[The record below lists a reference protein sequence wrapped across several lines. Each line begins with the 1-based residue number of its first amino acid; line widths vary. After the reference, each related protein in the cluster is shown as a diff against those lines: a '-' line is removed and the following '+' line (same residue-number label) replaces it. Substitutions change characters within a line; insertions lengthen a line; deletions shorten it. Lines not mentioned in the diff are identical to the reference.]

1 MKACCL
7 SGAWRGLGVVSDV
20 FCFGWVFTFYFRL
33 FCLISHWFWLKFV
46 EWANK
51 GALYLCI
58 PWNSY
63 AQMNAIK
70 ANGTVINNSPHLN
83 QVTYS
88 PNLVWVPFPVGG
100 RGSSPAGH
108 FFKWEHVSWCISSC
122 IQKSHVLTFQHGAA
136 SVVYPPDPFWPYTR
150 EKSTSRGDYKACNQ
164 FFVT

>member
-7 SGAWRGLGVVSDV
+7 SGAGRGVVNDV
-20 FCFGWVFTFYFRL
+20 FGFGWVFTFYFRL
-33 FCLISHWFWLKFV
+33 FCLISHWFWLKFL

-108 FFKWEHVSWCISSC
+108 FFWQMRACVMMHLLMYPNEPCIDFSTWRRICGVSS
-122 IQKSHVLTFQHGAA
+122 
-136 SVVYPPDPFWPYTR
+136 WPILAIYSR
-150 EKSTSRGDYKACNQ
+150 KNTSRGDYKACNQ

>member
-1 MKACCL
+1 MKARCL
-7 SGAWRGLGVVSDV
+7 SGAWRGGLGDVIDV

-33 FCLISHWFWLKFV
+33 FCLISHWFWLKFLG
-46 EWANK
+46 WANK

-63 AQMNAIK
+63 AQMNVIK

-108 FFKWEHVSWCISSC
+108 FFQMRACVMMHLLMYPNEPCIDFLAWRRICGVSSWHI
-122 IQKSHVLTFQHGAA
+122 LA
-136 SVVYPPDPFWPYTR
+136 VY
-150 EKSTSRGDYKACNQ
+150 SRKMHK
-164 FFVT
+164 